1 MNSATIANNL
11 RNLRTEKS
19 YTQEQVAGM
28 LLVSPQSV
36 SRWECG
42 TTLPEVTL
50 LPEIAKIYG
59 VTVDDLF
66 RENCLAYPNYA
77 QRLLAVYE
85 VSGKFEDFVAA
96 RREFLKLLASPCH
109 TQDDLRCF
117 GILNQYLMVHSAD
130 EAMIYFNRV
139 LDAGERN
146 QVYYSTWR
154 QKLSLMVQ
162 LGEWKKAAQ
171 KVQVL
176 LDTARDNPEYWAM
189 LIHVYDS
196 SEQIERGISCVQQA
210 LNLFP
215 KEALF
220 HIYAGSLY
228 RKQKR
233 YEEAFR
239 HWEQSLALDDSFM
252 DARYAM
258 AECYEE
264 LEQYDK
270 ACAVWQ
276 ALAAEMEHR
285 GWVVEKE
292 YLLKMAQKC
301 QANIK

>member
-1 MNSATIANNL
+1 MNGGTIANNL
-11 RNLRTEKS
+11 RKLRLEKS

-50 LPEIAKIYG
+50 LPEIAKVFG

-85 VSGKFEDFVAA
+85 SSGKFEDFVAA

-176 LDTARDNPEYWAM
+176 LDTERDNPEYWAM

-196 SEQIERGISCVQQA
+196 SEQIEMGVSCVEQA

-215 KEALF
+215 EEGIF
-220 HIYAGSLY
+220 HIYAGSLC
-228 RKQKR
+228 RKQKK

-239 HWEQSLALDDSFM
+239 HWEKAIALDDRLL
-252 DARYAM
+252 DARYAI
-258 AECYEE
+258 ADCYEE
-264 LEQYDK
+264 LGQYEK
-270 ACAVWQ
+270 AYAVWQ

-285 GWVVEKE
+285 GWVVEKD
-292 YLLKMAQKC
+292 YPVKMAQKC
-301 QANIK
+301 QAKVK

>member
-1 MNSATIANNL
+1 MPFL
-11 RNLRTEKS
+11 P
-19 YTQEQVAGM
+19 QESIFA
-28 LLVSPQSV
+28 
-36 SRWECG
+36 
-42 TTLPEVTL
+42 
-50 LPEIAKIYG
+50 
-59 VTVDDLF
+59 
-66 RENCLAYPNYA
+66 
-77 QRLLAVYE
+77 
-85 VSGKFEDFVAA
+85 
-96 RREFLKLLASPCH
+96 
-109 TQDDLRCF
+109 LRCF

-176 LDTARDNPEYWAM
+176 LDTERDNPEYWAM

-196 SEQIERGISCVQQA
+196 SEQIEMGVSCVEQA

-215 KEALF
+215 EEGII
-220 HIYAGSLY
+220 HIYAGSLC
-228 RKQKR
+228 RKQKK

-239 HWEQSLALDDSFM
+239 HWEKAIALDDRLL

-258 AECYEE
+258 ADCYEE
-264 LEQYDK
+264 LEQYEK
-270 ACAVWQ
+270 AYAVWQ

-285 GWVVEKE
+285 GWVVEKD
-292 YLLKMAQKC
+292 YPVKMAQKC
-301 QANIK
+301 QAKVK